1 MRGRVQAMLVCHGP
15 RSRPLDTGFLFMMRT
30 VFFLL
35 GFLLWLGSW
44 TALAAA
50 EIDDIYALADQ
61 KRFPEAMNRL
71 EGYLRKNPK
80 DAQGRF
86 LKGLILTEQKRP
98 DEAIAVFKSLSADH
112 PNLPEPYNN
121 LAVLYAEK
129 GMYEEASE
137 SLKKA
142 IRTHPSYATA
152 HENLGDIYS
161 KMASQAYS
169 KALSLDAQNRAAQTK
184 LDLIR
189 KLFAQQGNEVSADVK
204 QDSSPASPEIPS
216 AMVVPESPAAAPD
229 PPAPPAPPAQPED
242 PAVQIKGEIGRSI
255 EQWARDWSEKNTRG
269 YLDAYA
275 VRFQVPAPFTSRAVW
290 EARRSQVIGQSGGS
304 ISIDISDLKVTILN
318 PGRAQATFKQDYR
331 SPSYKDTVR
340 KTLSMVLENGRW
352 KIVRESSG
360 G

>member
-1 MRGRVQAMLVCHGP
+1 
-15 RSRPLDTGFLFMMRT
+15 MMRI
-30 VFFLL
+30 VILCL
-35 GFLLWLGSW
+35 SVLSWLGSVAW
-44 TALAAA
+44 GWAA

-61 KRFPEAMNRL
+61 KRFPEAMTRL
-71 EGYLRKNPK
+71 EGYLQKNPK

-98 DEAIAVFKSLSADH
+98 DDAIAVFKALSSDH

-169 KALSLDAQNRAAQTK
+169 KALALDAQNRAAQTK
-184 LDLIR
+184 LDMIR
-189 KLFAQQGNEVSADVK
+189 KLFAQQGTDGGGMPEPKAAEPKAAVAGVA
-204 QDSSPASPEIPS
+204 PA
-216 AMVVPESPAAAPD
+216 AVAAAAPAAAP
-229 PPAPPAPPAQPED
+229 APPTAAPDDAASSQAKAEVERS
-242 PAVQIKGEIGRSI
+242 VQ
-255 EQWARDWSEKNTRG
+255 QWVKDWSEKNTSG
-269 YLDAYA
+269 YLSAYSS
-275 VRFQVPAPFTSRAVW
+275 RFQVPSPFGNRAAW
-290 EARRSQVIGQSGGS
+290 ESRRSQVLGQPGDIRVS
-304 ISIDISDLKVTILN
+304 ISDVKVSMLN
-318 PGRAQATFKQDYR
+318 PGRAQAVFKQEYW
-331 SPSYKDTVR
+331 SPTYQDSVK
-340 KTLSMVLENGRW
+340 KTLSMVLEDGRW
-352 KIVRESSG
+352 KILRESSG